1 METLVDMK
9 VFTLSAHLK
18 TLSSCELMVDD
29 TVDGKD
35 NKEKKIRGVRRHKDV
50 SLQLEF
56 SLTRMC

>member
-1 METLVDMK
+1 
-9 VFTLSAHLK
+9 
-18 TLSSCELMVDD
+18 MVDD

-35 NKEKKIRGVRRHKDV
+35 NKEKKIRGVRWHKDV